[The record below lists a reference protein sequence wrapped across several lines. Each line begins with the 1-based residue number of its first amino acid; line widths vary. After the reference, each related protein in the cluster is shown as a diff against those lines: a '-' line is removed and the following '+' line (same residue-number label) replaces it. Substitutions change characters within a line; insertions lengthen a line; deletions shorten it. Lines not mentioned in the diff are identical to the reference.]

1 MLSVLLL
8 LSLLPLSDETRGA
21 EPSPCSALLRLRGG
35 GSDALKEVKSAMQS
49 GYVSSMVFSDEDE
62 VVSEDIVPVQVL
74 PVGYEN
80 SSSLERDL
88 RASKNR
94 HEEVRSS
101 LPSVSQSV
109 LPGREYLA
117 AIRREYEESDAV
129 EAQAIRS
136 LILDKDGYIPKA
148 LYGQESGA
156 ASKEENELSNGDF
169 PSNSANTT
177 KYQMPRAPTA
187 AAQFKPEMMDSF
199 GSHATKPRAWEPFKP
214 SSVLPVLEELNI
226 RLRCVSKEKIVMIA
240 GELFEQLIRMRESV
254 MEWEIDIRS
263 VFHRLLHTCSLW
275 RVKLLKQLA
284 EAEADNCHPLIERVA
299 AFDLVT
305 ITLNSMLRG
314 NETRTSFESPW
325 ILDSIAKTKRSTKQR
340 KYRSSRK
347 EHALP
352 GMKDLSACCWDTEV
366 ICRNASKSC
375 YSAGGSD
382 GSDGAPEISEGGRI
396 VKIVG
401 EGTVLVQEPPEQLS
415 AERRMVF
422 IYAQDIQSK
431 DAFVG
436 VVNLKACKSLGAD
449 RYLPEIGYGVRGGSS
464 RNGRLKSTPQYLK
477 GSRTVERDFFV
488 SNFRTGQIICLLLDK
503 NTKTLDYFLDG
514 KFQGTVFSDLQVEQ
528 LRQGSSEFAVVGCF
542 M

>member
-1 MLSVLLL
+1 VKWAEAEEFQRRWKRLDYRIHLARTRRNLVPGNLS
-8 LSLLPLSDETRGA
+8 
-21 EPSPCSALLRLRGG
+21 
-35 GSDALKEVKSAMQS
+35 
-49 GYVSSMVFSDEDE
+49 
-62 VVSEDIVPVQVL
+62 
-74 PVGYEN
+74 
-80 SSSLERDL
+80 
-88 RASKNR
+88 
-94 HEEVRSS
+94 
-101 LPSVSQSV
+101 SQ
-109 LPGREYLA
+109 
-117 AIRREYEESDAV
+117 
-129 EAQAIRS
+129 
-136 LILDKDGYIPKA
+136 
-148 LYGQESGA
+148 
-156 ASKEENELSNGDF
+156 
-169 PSNSANTT
+169 
-177 KYQMPRAPTA
+177 
-187 AAQFKPEMMDSF
+187 
-199 GSHATKPRAWEPFKP
+199 
-214 SSVLPVLEELNI
+214 VLPVLEELNI

-366 ICRNASKSC
+366 ICRNAK
-375 YSAGGSD
+375 
-382 GSDGAPEISEGGRI
+382 ISEGGRI

-528 LRQGSSEFAVVGCF
+528 LRFAVSNGWQGSSEFAVVGCF